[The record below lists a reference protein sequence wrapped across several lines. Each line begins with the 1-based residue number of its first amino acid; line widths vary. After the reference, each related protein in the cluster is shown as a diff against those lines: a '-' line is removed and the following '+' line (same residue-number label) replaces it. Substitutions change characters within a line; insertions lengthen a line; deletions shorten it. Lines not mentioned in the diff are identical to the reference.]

1 MAQHDYVINNQG
13 FPAFRSDLNN
23 ALDSVKT
30 SNSGSTAPTTT
41 AQGQIFVD
49 TGTSGKIIIKFN
61 YNGTAFST
69 IAEINTSSGVV
80 TIPSGVLVNASIT
93 ESDPNAIPFS
103 VALGS

>member
-30 SNSGSTAPTTT
+30 SNSGSTAPSTT

-80 TIPSGVLVNASIT
+80 TIPSGVQVNASIT
-93 ESDPNAIPFS
+93 ESDPNAIPFA

>member
-30 SNSGSTAPTTT
+30 SNSGSTAPSTT

-69 IAEINTSSGVV
+69 VAEIDTSSGVV
-80 TIPSGVLVNASIT
+80 TIPSGVQVNASIT